1 VPGLVDD
8 LLHRLKEIILRHRGG
23 CPVLMHLVIP
33 NRSETVL
40 RLPESLK
47 IAPSDEMMEDIERL
61 FGYNVVTFE

>member
-1 VPGLVDD
+1 
-8 LLHRLKEIILRHRGG
+8 
-23 CPVLMHLVIP
+23 VIP